1 VGSRKL
7 WFSSG
12 EDAAVGMKDVQSILV
27 SKSLHASQSSSNMEG
42 GRYALMLQKKCNI
55 RARRSLQFSR

>member
-1 VGSRKL
+1 
-7 WFSSG
+7 
-12 EDAAVGMKDVQSILV
+12 MKDVQSILV

-55 RARRSLQFSR
+55 RARRSSQFSR